1 MNILRPFIAIANLCR
16 PSWWRGNPPS
26 FPLEISFKEFWKER
40 FEIESMTNKEANRK
54 GIILTS
60 PLHYRIKK
68 SSDNLDNLH
77 YADYILTRGIY
88 KGKALAIT
96 TAAIKSKGKDPS
108 EIVFAQSPEE
118 TTFYHLSVIDQN
130 FNYQEV
136 LFIPHDRKLIEEIHN
151 AVVEKYKETESPA
164 KTIEWLKKHG
174 IYREFIAENITV

>member
-26 FPLEISFKEFWKER
+26 FPPEISFKEFWQER
-40 FEIESMTNKEANRK
+40 FSIESMTNKEVNRK

-68 SSDNLDNLH
+68 SSDNLDNLQ

-96 TAAIKSKGKDPS
+96 TAAIKKEGRDPS
-108 EIVFAQSPEE
+108 EIIFPQSPEE
-118 TTFYHLSVIDQN
+118 TTFYHLSVVDESCD
-130 FNYQEV
+130 YQKV
-136 LFIPHDRKLIEEIHN
+136 LLIPRDRKLIEEIHN
-151 AVVEKYKETESPA
+151 EVVVKYKETECPA
-164 KTIEWLKKHG
+164 KTIEWLKRHG
-174 IYREFIAENITV
+174 IYKQFIAENI